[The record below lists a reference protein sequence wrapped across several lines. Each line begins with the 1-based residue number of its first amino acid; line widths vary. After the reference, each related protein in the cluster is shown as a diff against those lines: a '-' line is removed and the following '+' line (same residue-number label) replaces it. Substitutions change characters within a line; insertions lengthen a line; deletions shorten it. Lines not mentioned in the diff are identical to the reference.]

1 MKGLGIDISIPLSR
15 GNLKKLYLENANNGV
30 NESVV
35 SETDMPVTNCSGDVM
50 LADSNVSSDR
60 GINLTN
66 TTDPNCVES
75 VTITEHGPRNHID
88 ASRSNP
94 NINTSSSTHQF
105 HASSDDMGKL
115 IVNTL
120 QLYMLTNNATI
131 R

>member
-1 MKGLGIDISIPLSR
+1 LTYIVVKYLQSVNR

-66 TTDPNCVES
+66 TTDPNCVEN
-75 VTITEHGPRNHID
+75 VTITEHRFNGIEMSMPSPFK
-88 ASRSNP
+88 ASYSC
-94 NINTSSSTHQF
+94 
-105 HASSDDMGKL
+105 AL
-115 IVNTL
+115 V
-120 QLYMLTNNATI
+120 QLARL
-131 R
+131 